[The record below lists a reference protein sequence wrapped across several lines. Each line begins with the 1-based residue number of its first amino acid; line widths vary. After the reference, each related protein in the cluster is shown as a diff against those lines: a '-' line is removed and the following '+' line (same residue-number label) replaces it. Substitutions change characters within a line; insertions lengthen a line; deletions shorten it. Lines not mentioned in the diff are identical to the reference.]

1 MITHKITPYK
11 PSFPVVH
18 QQQSQQP
25 VTTRMGK
32 FEYAK
37 FLSNLAFKKGDYII
51 HYSLVDKEKI
61 SPHSLFVINDIM
73 EMHGIVDYEYD
84 SVTQKSMPKCLHLKG
99 TIDSP
104 GGSPVQFWTSP
115 ARWDLCPQNILKEL
129 GFANTQD
136 NSVSTSTN

>member
-11 PSFPVVH
+11 PSFPVVS
-18 QQQSQQP
+18 QQQTQQP
-25 VTTRMGK
+25 VAIRMGK

-37 FLSNLAFKKGDYII
+37 YLSNLTIRKGDYIV
-51 HYSLVDKEKI
+51 HYSLVNKDKI
-61 SPHSLFVINDIM
+61 SPHSVFIVDDIM

-84 SVTQKSMPKCLHLKG
+84 SVAEKQIPKCLHLKG
-99 TIDSP
+99 AINSP

-129 GFANTQD
+129 GFDNTQD
-136 NSVSTSTN
+136 NSVSTSIN